1 MRNHRQPSKMAS
13 VFTSSMLRYR
23 YEMRQSIANDVATI
37 GRISA
42 VPAILQVITEST
54 GLGFAAVA
62 RVTEHKWVAC
72 AVRDSLD
79 FGLAPGGELE
89 LTSTIC
95 HEIRSSHQPV
105 VIDHVAEDATFC
117 LHHTPRLYKFQS
129 YISVPIFLSSGAFFG
144 TICALDPKPAKLTG
158 TPILTMMESF
168 ARLLA
173 LQIESE
179 DNMQQVRADLLAER
193 EVSELREQFIAVLGH
208 DLRNP
213 LFAINASAELLLR
226 RPLDDKAQQIVNH
239 ILTSGKRASQLV
251 DDVLD
256 FARGRLGHG
265 IPLSLHDGEGLD
277 ATLEHVVS
285 EVQRVHPTRLI
296 HSRIGRLESICC
308 DHGRIAQLLSNLV
321 SNAIAHGDAAS
332 PVEVVALANDDA
344 FLLSVT
350 NQGEP
355 IPETVLAQL
364 FQPYS
369 RPVTDAPQAG
379 LGLGLYIASQIA
391 LAHRGT
397 LEVCSTRERGTTFTF
412 SMPRLTSTL
421 LPSPL
426 IEP

>member
-1 MRNHRQPSKMAS
+1 
-13 VFTSSMLRYR
+13 
-23 YEMRQSIANDVATI
+23 MRQSIANDVATI

-42 VPAILQVITEST
+42 VPAILQVVTEST

-62 RVTEHKWVAC
+62 RVTQTSWTAC
-72 AVRDSLD
+72 AVLDNLD
-79 FGLAPGGELE
+79 FGLEAGGELE

-95 HEIRSSHQPV
+95 HEISSSHQPV
-105 VIDHVAEDATFC
+105 VIDHVAEDAKFC
-117 LHHTPRLYKFQS
+117 AHHTPRLYNFES
-129 YISVPIFLSSGAFFG
+129 YISVPIFLADGSFFG
-144 TICALDPKPAKLTG
+144 TICALDPKPATLTG
-158 TPILTMMESF
+158 TPILAMMESF

-173 LQIESE
+173 LQIEAE
-179 DNMQQVRADLLAER
+179 DNMQQVQADLLAER

-226 RPLDDKAQQIVNH
+226 RPLDDKAQQIVHH

-265 IPLSLHDGEGLD
+265 IPLSIHDAQGLD

-285 EVQRVHPTRLI
+285 EIQRVHPTRLI
-296 HSRIGRLESICC
+296 RSRIGLLKHIRC
-308 DHGRIAQLLSNLV
+308 DHERIAQLLSNLV
-321 SNAIAHGDAAS
+321 SNAISHGDAQS
-332 PVEVVALANDDA
+332 PVDVLALVEGGS

-350 NQGEP
+350 NQGAP
-355 IPETVLAQL
+355 IPEPVLNQL

-369 RPVTDAPQAG
+369 RPVTDEPQAG

-391 LAHRGT
+391 LAHGGT
-397 LEVCSTRERGTTFTF
+397 LQVCSTRERGTTFTF
-412 SMPRLTSTL
+412 SMPLVSASSSSIVSAR
-421 LPSPL
+421 
-426 IEP
+426 